1 MTTQEITTASFL
13 LKYAKSDL
21 NTAKK
26 HGQVCICGT
35 KKGNVEIRFI
45 HETKLFQAVNFNN
58 SNIEITDQ
66 LPANEMIVFIASI
79 YIVEE

>member
-35 KKGNVEIRFI
+35 QKGNVEIRFDF
-45 HETKLFQAVNFNN
+45 ETKLFQAVNFNN
-58 SNIEITDQ
+58 TNIEITQ
-66 LPANEMIVFIASI
+66 PMPANEMAIFIASI
-79 YIVEE
+79 YTVE